1 MVAFVIAESSQKLGK
16 VGGRGSRTLWVF
28 RCAGAPVSHAKF
40 QLSPPRR
47 CAKLTF
53 LTKVSPRLEN
63 VELSGRSMM
72 PSIAPVFRNY
82 THFGDLQGQIKTA
95 LVFLKF
101 TSQKQQWIQP
111 RCSFIQ
117 STEKIISTF
126 PVLANYIVQL
136 PSMH

>member
-1 MVAFVIAESSQKLGK
+1 MGDKRHLINDAWKRRLIYLNHQGAIVTLMVAFVIAESSQKLGK

-82 THFGDLQGQIKTA
+82 THFGDLQGYSHP
-95 LVFLKF
+95 LSDSL
-101 TSQKQQWIQP
+101 S
-111 RCSFIQ
+111 
-117 STEKIISTF
+117 
-126 PVLANYIVQL
+126 
-136 PSMH
+136 